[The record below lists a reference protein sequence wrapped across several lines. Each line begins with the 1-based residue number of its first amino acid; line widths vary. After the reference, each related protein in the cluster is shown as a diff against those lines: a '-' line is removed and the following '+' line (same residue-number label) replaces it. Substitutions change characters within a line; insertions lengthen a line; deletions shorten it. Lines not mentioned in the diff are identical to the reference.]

1 MVKRISEGSYRPGAV
16 KLLQKFG
23 YRFARFIH
31 HLKKNDYTVP
41 REDLG
46 KSVVVCFKNTSE
58 LLLCDFLTQSD
69 YKLTLMRYFTIF
81 LSDSLLGPIRLIL
94 KDAIFMVST
103 LRKQTASQS
112 ETSFTTT
119 TLQTGFMFSGLFGT
133 ECKHIIRGIYI
144 PFSCCKSP
152 KEV

>member
-46 KSVVVCFKNTSE
+46 KSVVVCFKNT
-58 LLLCDFLTQSD
+58 FLKF
-69 YKLTLMRYFTIF
+69 YYVIF
-81 LSDSLLGPIRLIL
+81 LHN
-94 KDAIFMVST
+94 
-103 LRKQTASQS
+103 Q
-112 ETSFTTT
+112 
-119 TLQTGFMFSGLFGT
+119 
-133 ECKHIIRGIYI
+133 IIN
-144 PFSCCKSP
+144 SP
-152 KEV
+152 

>member
-46 KSVVVCFKNTSE
+46 KSVVVCFKNTFLK
-58 LLLCDFLTQSD
+58 LLLCDFFTQSD

-81 LSDSLLGPIRLIL
+81 LSDSLLGPIRLML
-94 KDAIFMVST
+94 KRCNLHGVDLKKANSIT
-103 LRKQTASQS
+103 K
-112 ETSFTTT
+112 
-119 TLQTGFMFSGLFGT
+119 
-133 ECKHIIRGIYI
+133 
-144 PFSCCKSP
+144 
-152 KEV
+152 